1 MTPRWLHPSFLQS
14 VLIFQM
20 ISSANMIQLFTLC
33 HVLFDQL
40 IASDDPEWHSAPSM
54 NEKSDMIKI
63 FINT

>member
-1 MTPRWLHPSFLQS
+1 
-14 VLIFQM
+14 
-20 ISSANMIQLFTLC
+20 MIQLFTLC

-40 IASDDPEWHSAPSM
+40 VAPDDPEWHSAPSM